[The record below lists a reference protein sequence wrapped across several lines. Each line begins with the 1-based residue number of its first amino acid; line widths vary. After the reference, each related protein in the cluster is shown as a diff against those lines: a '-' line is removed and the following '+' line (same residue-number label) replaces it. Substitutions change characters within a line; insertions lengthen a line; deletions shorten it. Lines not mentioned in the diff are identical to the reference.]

1 MFAALASGSGKTTVT
16 CAFLRAM
23 TRRGLAP
30 AAFKAGPDYIDPM
43 FHRQVLGVPSYNL
56 DLFFSDE
63 EQIRALLA
71 AHSAGRSPAVL
82 EGAMGYYDGLG
93 GCTDTASAWHLARAT
108 DTPVVLVLRPG
119 SSSLTLAAQVKGL
132 LAFRTPCQIR
142 GLLLNGCSPMLAQTL
157 APALIR
163 ETGLPVFGCLPKV
176 EGADFSSRHLGL
188 VTAEEIPELQAK
200 LDKLADALEQS
211 ADLDRLLALA
221 ESAPPLPAAP
231 LPGEALAPVPCRIAV
246 ARDEAFCFYYD
257 DTLELFRRLGA
268 ELCFFSPLR
277 DTALPDGCGGLY
289 LGGGYPELH
298 TQALAEN
305 HAMRQA
311 VQANVRA
318 GLPTLAECG
327 GFLYL
332 QQTLNDPEGRAWPM
346 AGVLEGRGFGTGK
359 LGRFGYVTLTANRP
373 TLLLRPGEALPAHEF
388 HYWDCTENGDALTA
402 KKPVGRRS
410 WPCVVADGNLF
421 AGFPHLYLPARP
433 ECALRFC
440 QAAARRRVGR

>member
-1 MFAALASGSGKTTVT
+1 
-16 CAFLRAM
+16 
-23 TRRGLAP
+23 
-30 AAFKAGPDYIDPM
+30 
-43 FHRQVLGVPSYNL
+43 
-56 DLFFSDE
+56 
-63 EQIRALLA
+63 
-71 AHSAGRSPAVL
+71 
-82 EGAMGYYDGLG
+82 MGYYDGLG

-188 VTAEEIPELQAK
+188 VAAEEIPELQAK

-346 AGVLEGRGFGTGK
+346 AGVLAGRGFGTGK

-433 ECALRFC
+433 KCALRFC
-440 QAAARRRVGR
+440 QAAARWRRGR